1 MLKQEKLAKDLSKK
15 KHLTIK
21 KMAKVEQILYLNLLY
36 KSILNGKSYKLDKQ
50 RILAKELAKHYN
62 SIYLSLKKLRKK
74 GFLKTIRTRE
84 QINVSLNLDSFEVR
98 SLIATLS
105 RRTAQKLYLENRSR
119 KLTAFDQPEETQQ
132 SAQEYRFWEEQTLV
146 LIKHKKEISEMLAK
160 EIISKLK
167 EAERK
172 KKVSLDLEDYC
183 YLILL
188 KLQEIGGYKP
198 EITLSLLK
206 VPVQLQ
212 DTNTSKKLGII

>member
-1 MLKQEKLAKDLSKK
+1 MLKQEKLAKDLSRK
-15 KHLTIK
+15 KHLSIE
-21 KMAKVEQILYLNLLY
+21 KMAKAKQTLLLYLLY
-36 KSILNGKSYKLDKQ
+36 KTILKGRSYKLNKQ

-62 SIYLSLKKLRKK
+62 SICYSLKKLRKK
-74 GFLKTIRTRE
+74 DFLETKRIRE
-84 QINVSLNLDSFEVR
+84 QMNVSLNIDRFEII
-98 SLIATLS
+98 SLITTLS
-105 RRTAQKLYLENRSR
+105 RRTAQKLYLENRFR
-119 KLTAFDQPEETQQ
+119 KLTAFDQPKETKQ
-132 SAQEYRFWEEQTLV
+132 SPQEYRFWEEQALV
-146 LIKHKKEISEMLAK
+146 LLKHKKEISELLAK

-172 KKVSLDLEDYC
+172 KKVPLDLEDYC

-188 KLQEIGGYKP
+188 KLQGIGEYKH